1 MGLITSPLDNA
12 MLPFFV
18 LLSIGQGSAIIASV
32 TLIGQEASAA
42 ERGTIVAT
50 NAWFGA
56 VGILVAMLLG
66 GYLFDA
72 IGPSAPFVM
81 LGIFQIGVFAFAVF
95 VRVSAPGLVSVTS
108 AD

>member
-1 MGLITSPLDNA
+1 

-18 LLSIGQGSAIIASV
+18 LLAIGQGSAIIASV

-56 VGILVAMLLG
+56 VGILIATVAG
-66 GYLFDA
+66 GILFDA
-72 IGPSAPFVM
+72 VSPAAPFVM
-81 LGIFQIGVFAFAVF
+81 LGVFQAIVLLFALW
-95 VRVSAPGLVSVTS
+95 VRLRAPGDPGTT
-108 AD
+108 A